1 MTRGPELFL
10 RPGRTLRMALHPDD
24 LLRPGLRESAL
35 KGIDA
40 VLDAGVVALTYG
52 ELLDR
57 KPSHVGGND
66 RRNDRND
73 RSKPHQDPASLRQLS
88 STKPGR

>member
-1 MTRGPELFL
+1 
-10 RPGRTLRMALHPDD
+10 MALHPDD

-52 ELLDR
+52 ELLDT
-57 KPSHVGGND
+57 KPSQVDGNDRRNDRGDRHNDRGD

-73 RSKPHQDPASLRQLS
+73 RSKPHQDSAALRQLS
-88 STKPGR
+88 SAKTGR